1 MMNEHTK
8 KTNICVLEYY
18 LSLEENFT
26 ISDTNEHGHY
36 YVKWRRWDLDYYYI
50 IF

>member
-1 MMNEHTK
+1 MPNLMKPTECLVMNEHTK

-26 ISDTNEHGHY
+26 ISNTNEYGHY
-36 YVKWRRWDLDYYYI
+36 YAK
-50 IF
+50 